1 MIILGIDPGT
11 TRIGC
16 GVIKKTQGKIE
27 FVYADLLGIEGK
39 GHEALRDTKRK
50 LDALIEKYKPEVLAV
65 EKLFFVRNQKTG
77 MAVAE
82 ARGVIVL
89 SALEKGLR
97 IREYSPNE
105 VKEGVTGYGHADKK
119 AVNKMVKLI
128 LAVPNLKVIDDAS
141 DALAIAIMAANEREV
156 PQLEP

>member
-16 GVIKKTQGKIE
+16 GVIKKTQGQIE
-27 FVYADLLGIEGK
+27 FVYADILGIK
-39 GHEALRDTKRK
+39 GVGHVALEDTKRK
-50 LDALIEKYKPEVLAV
+50 LDALIDKYKPEVLAI

-82 ARGVIVL
+82 ARGVMVL
-89 SALEKGLR
+89 SAIEKGLR

-105 VKEGVTGYGHADKK
+105 VKKGTTGYGHADKK
-119 AVNKMVKLI
+119 AVNKMVKL
-128 LAVPNLKVIDDAS
+128 LLNVPDLKVIDDAS
-141 DALAIAIMAANEREV
+141 DALAVAIVAANEREGWAAT
-156 PQLEP
+156 